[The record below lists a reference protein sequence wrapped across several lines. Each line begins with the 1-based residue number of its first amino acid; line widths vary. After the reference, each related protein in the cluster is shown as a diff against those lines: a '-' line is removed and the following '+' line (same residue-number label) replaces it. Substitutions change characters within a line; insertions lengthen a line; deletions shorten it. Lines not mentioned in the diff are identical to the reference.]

1 MKTPL
6 GTNRETSMQ
15 PTRRSVL
22 FALGSSA
29 LTGPGLSIAQTAND
43 LKFGAMPL
51 GSIWYVFAA
60 SFSKHIQPALPAGS
74 KVDIIA
80 RGGGIGNPIL
90 VNEGKADVA
99 FANVITSVW
108 AMNGEEE
115 IYKGKKYP
123 NIRALLGGLNEVWIA
138 GMLTEDYIKRTGNDT
153 LEKALLSKEPPRV
166 IMKPAGSTVPP
177 SVRIIFESLGLTF
190 DKYRAGGGQVI
201 QIDVGQIP
209 NMMRNGRA
217 DLYFES
223 VSPGHPATQEVS
235 LTVPLRFLDLPE
247 KSLKALGQNGLKVHP
262 LPPSFKGQNGPT
274 KAADFGTNLIVH
286 KDMPDATAYAIT
298 KAVIENRDAIV
309 SENKAMEGFVAKDAW
324 RPENV
329 GIPLHPGAVRYYR
342 ERGWM

>member
-1 MKTPL
+1 MRTTQ
-6 GTNRETSMQ
+6 GIDRETTMHT
-15 PTRRSVL
+15 TRRTVL

-29 LTGPGLSIAQTAND
+29 LTGHGFSVAQATTD

-60 SFSKHIQPALPAGS
+60 SFSKHLQPALPAGS

-90 VNEGKADVA
+90 VNEGKADMA

-123 NIRALLGGLNEVWIA
+123 NIRALLGGLNEVWIT
-138 GMLTEDYIKRTGNDT
+138 GMLTEDYIKRTGHDT

-190 DKYRAGGGQVI
+190 DKYRAGGGQII

-247 KSLKALGQNGLKVHP
+247 RSLKALGQNGLKVHP
-262 LPPSFKGQNGPT
+262 LPLSFKGQNGPT

-309 SENKAMEGFVAKDAW
+309 SENKAMQGFIAKDAW

-329 GIPLHPGAVRYYR
+329 GIPLHPGAERYYR

>member
-1 MKTPL
+1 MF
-6 GTNRETSMQ
+6 ES
-15 PTRRSVL
+15 RRRTL
-22 FALGSSA
+22 IALGASA
-29 LTGPGLSIAQTAND
+29 VAAGQPAFAQSTSD

-60 SFSKHIQPALPAGS
+60 SFAKHIQPALPAGS

-90 VNEGKADVA
+90 VNDGKADVA
-99 FANVITSVW
+99 FANVITAVW
-108 AMNGEEE
+108 AMEGEEE
-115 IYKGKKYP
+115 IYKGKKHP

-138 GMLTEDYIKRTGNDT
+138 GELTEDYIKRTGHDS
-153 LEKALLSKEPPRV
+153 LEKALLSKEPPRL

-190 DKYRAGGGQVI
+190 DKYRASGGQII
-201 QIDVGQIP
+201 QVNVSQIP
-209 NMMRNGRA
+209 NMMRDGRA

-223 VSPGHPATQEVS
+223 VSPGHPATQEVT
-235 LTVPLRFLDLPE
+235 LTVPLRCLDLPE
-247 KSLKALGQNGLKVHP
+247 KSLSQLARNGLKVHP
-262 LPPSFKGQNGPT
+262 LPQSFKGQNGPT

-286 KDMPDATAYAIT
+286 KDMSDATAYAIT

-309 SENKAMEGFVAKDAW
+309 AENKAMEGFVAKDAW

>member
-1 MKTPL
+1 MQTP
-6 GTNRETSMQ
+6 
-15 PTRRSVL
+15 RRRVL
-22 FALGSSA
+22 FTLGAAAFSGA
-29 LTGPGLSIAQTAND
+29 GPAFGQATSD
-43 LKFGAMPL
+43 LRFGAMPL

-60 SFSKHIQPALPAGS
+60 SFAKHIQPALPAGS

-99 FANVITSVW
+99 FSNVITAVW
-108 AMNGEEE
+108 AMDGEDE
-115 IYKGKKYP
+115 IYKGKKHP

-177 SVRIIFESLGLTF
+177 SVRIIFESLGLSF
-190 DKYRAGGGQVI
+190 DKYKSAGGQIIQVN
-201 QIDVGQIP
+201 VSQIP
-209 NMMRNGRA
+209 NMMRDGRA

-223 VSPGHPATQEVS
+223 VSPGHPATQEVT
-235 LTVPLRFLDLPE
+235 LTVPLRFMDLPE
-247 KSLKALGQNGLKVHP
+247 RSLTLLAKNGLKVHP
-262 LPPSFKGQNGPT
+262 LPQSFKGQNGPT

-286 KDMPDATAYAIT
+286 KDMPDATAYTIT

-309 SENKAMEGFVAKDAW
+309 GENKAMEGFVAKDAW

-329 GIPLHPGAVRYYR
+329 GIPLHPGAVRYYK

>member
-1 MKTPL
+1 
-6 GTNRETSMQ
+6 MQ
-15 PTRRSVL
+15 RTRRS
-22 FALGSSA
+22 ALIALSSA
-29 LTGPGLSIAQTAND
+29 ALAGPNITLAQATTD

-60 SFSKHIQPALPAGS
+60 SFAKHIQPALPAGS

-90 VNEGKADVA
+90 VNEGKTDVA
-99 FANVITSVW
+99 FSNVITAVW

-115 IYKGKKYP
+115 IYKGKKHP

-153 LEKALLSKEPPRV
+153 LEKALLSKEPPRI

-177 SVRIIFESLGLTF
+177 SVRIIMESLGLTF
-190 DKYRAGGGQVI
+190 EKYRAGGGEII
-201 QIDVGQIP
+201 QINVGQIP

-247 KSLKALGQNGLKVHP
+247 KSLKALSKNGLKVHP
-262 LPPSFKGQNGPT
+262 LPASFKGQNGPT

-286 KDMPDATAYAIT
+286 KDMPEATAYAIT

-309 SENKAMEGFVAKDAW
+309 GDNKAMAGFVAKDAW

>member
-1 MKTPL
+1 
-6 GTNRETSMQ
+6 MQ
-15 PTRRSVL
+15 FTRRATL
-22 FALGSSA
+22 LALGAGTFAGSRA
-29 LTGPGLSIAQTAND
+29 AGAQAVTD
-43 LKFGAMPL
+43 LKFGATPL

-60 SFSKHIQPALPAGS
+60 SVAKHVQPALPAGS

-138 GMLTEDYIKRTGNDT
+138 GMLTEDYIRRTGNDT
-153 LEKALLSKEPPRV
+153 LEKALLSKDPPRL

-190 DKYRAGGGQVI
+190 DKYRAGGGQII

-223 VSPGHPATQEVS
+223 VSPGHPATQEVT
-235 LTVPLRFLDLPE
+235 LTVPMRFMDLPE
-247 KSLKALGQNGLKVHP
+247 RSLKALSQNGLKVHP
-262 LPPSFKGQNGPT
+262 LPASFKGQNGPT

-309 SENKAMEGFVAKDAW
+309 AENKAMEGFIAKDAW

-329 GIPLHPGAVRYYR
+329 GIPLHPGAIRYYK